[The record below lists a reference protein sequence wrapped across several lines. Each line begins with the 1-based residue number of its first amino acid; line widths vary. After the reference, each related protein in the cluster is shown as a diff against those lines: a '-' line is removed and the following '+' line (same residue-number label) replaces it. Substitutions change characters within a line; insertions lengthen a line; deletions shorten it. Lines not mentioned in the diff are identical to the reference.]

1 MSEKPNTAFASLAA
15 QLVFE
20 RKAYSQTRHEIG
32 TAAFNELAKVDP
44 QLHGIISDVFETAG
58 PHAISLFMTMPRS
71 ATCPSPVELIAKG
84 RVADVSHV
92 LMSELTGAPINNLI
106 L

>member
-1 MSEKPNTAFASLAA
+1 MSEKTSAVFSALAT
-15 QLVFE
+15 QLVAE
-20 RKAYSQTRHEIG
+20 RKNFSQSRHKIG

-44 QLHGIISDVFETAG
+44 QLHGIITDVFEKAG

-71 ATCPSPVELIAKG
+71 ATCPSPVELMAKG
-84 RVADVSHV
+84 RVGDIGHV
-92 LMSELTGAPINNLI
+92 LMSEISGAPVSNFI